1 MPTTYT
7 SLIGLAKPQ
16 TGELAGT
23 WGDVVNDYLTTY
35 VDAAVA
41 GSQVISGSQTSVDL
55 TVANGTALVQV
66 AGTSSGS
73 AQYRIIR
80 CTGNP
85 AGTLTITAPADSRAY
100 VVVNATST
108 NQSVVV
114 RGSGPTTGVTIAA
127 LTRALIAWNGS
138 DYALVASNRITDL
151 TGTLSTGNGG
161 TGLTSFTSGTAVYAT
176 STSALTTGTLP
187 TTGGGTGLTSFTSG
201 GAVYATSTSAL
212 TTGTLPVASGGTGAA
227 SLTANNVI
235 LGNGTS
241 AVQVVAPSTT
251 GNVLTSN
258 GTTWTSA
265 APPGFRADVFT
276 SGTSQT
282 WSVPSGVGRVK
293 ITIIGGGGGGGGMR
307 TVGCVSVNGHGG
319 GAGGI
324 AIVYL
329 NVSAGGNVTYT
340 VGTGGSGGAADA
352 GGGSGTQT
360 TATYSATTYTASGGT
375 GGPSTTTPTALT
387 AGGVGTN
394 GTINLSGG
402 SGQMPSLYAVPG
414 GSTPFGFG
422 GGSSGYG
429 TGGNGGSG
437 VSASTAGKGGIII
450 FEY

>member
-35 VDAAVA
+35 VDSAVA

-114 RGSGPTTGVTIAA
+114 RGSGPTTGATIAA

-151 TGTLSTGNGG
+151 TGTLTTGNGG
-161 TGLTSFTSGTAVYAT
+161 TGLTSFTSGGAVYAT

-212 TTGTLPVASGGTGAA
+212 TTGTLPVASGGTGAT

-265 APPGFRADVFT
+265 APASPGIGADVFT
-276 SGTSQT
+276 TGTSASYT
-282 WSVPSGVGRVK
+282 IPAGITK
-293 ITIIGGGGGGGGMR
+293 IKVTIIGGGGGGAG
-307 TVGCVSVNGHGG
+307 VGTGCPGSNGG
-319 GAGGI
+319 GGGGGGSS
-324 AIVYL
+324 IVYL
-329 NVSAGGNVTYT
+329 TGLTPGGTITYT
-340 VGTGGSGGAADA
+340 VGAGGTAGASDASGGSGGTSSITVSATTYSATGGSGGL
-352 GGGSGTQT
+352 TN
-360 TATYSATTYTASGGT
+360 GT
-375 GGPSTTTPTALT
+375 GGAGGNSSGT
-387 AGGVGTN
+387 AGAVTSKGGIGITPGGGGYGG
-394 GTINLSGG
+394 GTILSPTGDAAG
-402 SGQMPSLYAVPG
+402 R
-414 GSTPFGFG
+414 G
-422 GGSSGYG
+422 GGGRGAGTSS
-429 TGGNGGSG
+429 
-437 VSASTAGKGGIII
+437 STAGSAGVVM